1 MNNDKS
7 QTIVKGNK
15 YEELFNPNQNF
26 SCQYYTEDEFI
37 IKNRNGDDFLNI
49 FSLNIRSLPKH
60 GGELL
65 NFLGSLKTD
74 FHVII
79 LTEIGWITEFD
90 DCGKNASKLYV
101 SSWNSPQK

>member
-1 MNNDKS
+1 MNNDKFL
-7 QTIVKGNK
+7 TIVKGNK
-15 YEELFNPNQNF
+15 YEELFNPNKNF

-49 FSLNIRSLPKH
+49 FSLNIGSLHKY

-65 NFLGSLKTD
+65 NFMGSLKTY

-79 LTEIGWITEFD
+79 LTEIGSRNLTVVEKMLPNYIFFH
-90 DCGKNASKLYV
+90 K
-101 SSWNSPQK
+101 NSPEK